1 MIPNKNLIVKYFVT
15 NIFEDTN
22 VYNILYSKDNMLELK
37 YLSSISTLRACLVR
51 RIKVDWRILGE
62 NKLIFL

>member
-22 VYNILYSKDNMLELK
+22 VYNILYSKANMLGTKIIIK
-37 YLSSISTLRACLVR
+37 YFD
-51 RIKVDWRILGE
+51 IKGL
-62 NKLIFL
+62 FS